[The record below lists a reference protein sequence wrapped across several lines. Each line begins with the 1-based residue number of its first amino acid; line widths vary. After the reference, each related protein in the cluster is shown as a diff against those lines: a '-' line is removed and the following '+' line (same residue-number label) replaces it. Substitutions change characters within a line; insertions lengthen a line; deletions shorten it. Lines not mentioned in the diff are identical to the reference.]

1 MPDELK
7 DKFQQLVADPP
18 PPTAVPSEAVFAKV
32 RTVRRRRTAG
42 VAVLAAAAVAAIA
55 VAGNS
60 LTDIDS
66 SPPVS
71 GPPSASIPAP
81 SAPNTSGNATVGTV
95 GATRTTGS
103 GSVQPTAPA
112 QPTSPGLPV
121 EPSTSGTQTHNPPP
135 TPPVGVTVV
144 LLPKLTGKSLTMKV
158 TVKGSLISPLG
169 IEGDGSKGV
178 ELPADT
184 SFLNRTLGTTY
195 LYGDGE
201 QSGSDGGAVTCTGAK
216 KRVAS
221 QETYTL
227 LDGPHVYKTP
237 GTYTF
242 KYTVQYCGAKNQTLQ
257 ATKTARIVVH

>member
-18 PPTAVPSEAVFAKV
+18 PPTAAPSEAVFARV

-55 VAGNS
+55 VAGSN
-60 LTDIDS
+60 LTDINS
-66 SPPVS
+66 TPPVS
-71 GPPSASIPAP
+71 GTPGTTTIPASAPPS
-81 SAPNTSGNATVGTV
+81 TSSNATTGTVGT
-95 GATRTTGS
+95 TTTKTT
-103 GSVQPTAPA
+103 GSVQPTGPA
-112 QPTSPGLPV
+112 QPP
-121 EPSTSGTQTHNPPP
+121 PSSTQTHNPPA
-135 TPPVGVTVV
+135 TPPIAVTVS
-144 LLPKLTGKSLTMKV
+144 LLPRLTGRSLTMKV

-169 IEGDGSKGV
+169 IEGDGSSGV

-201 QSGSDGGAVTCTGAK
+201 ESGSDGGAVTCSGAK
-216 KRVAS
+216 KRVTS

-227 LDGPHVYKTP
+227 LDGPHVYKKA

-242 KYTVQYCGAKNQTLQ
+242 KYTVQYCGAKNQTLR
-257 ATKTARIVVH
+257 ATKTARIVVR

>member
-55 VAGNS
+55 VAGSN
-60 LTDIDS
+60 LTDINS

-71 GPPSASIPAP
+71 GRSDTTTIPAP
-81 SAPNTSGNATVGTV
+81 PSLPPNGTATTTGTV
-95 GATRTTGS
+95 AATRTTGS
-103 GSVQPTAPA
+103 TQPVQPV
-112 QPTSPGLPV
+112 QPPPRS
-121 EPSTSGTQTHNPPP
+121 SSSTQTHNPPA
-135 TPPVGVTVV
+135 TPPVAVRVV
-144 LLPKLTGKSLTMKV
+144 LLPKLTGRSLTMKV

-169 IEGDGSKGV
+169 IEGNGPTAV

-195 LYGDGE
+195 KYGDGE
-201 QSGSDGGAVTCTGAK
+201 ESGSDAGAVTCDGAK
-216 KRVAS
+216 KRVSS

-227 LDGPHVYKTP
+227 LDGPHVYKKA

-242 KYTVQYCGAKNQTLQ
+242 KYTVQYCGTKNQTLQ
-257 ATKTARIVVH
+257 TTKTAQIVVR

>member
-55 VAGNS
+55 VAGSN

-66 SPPVS
+66 APPVS
-71 GPPSASIPAP
+71 GTPGTTTTQASAPPSS
-81 SAPNTSGNATVGTV
+81 NGNATTGTV
-95 GATRTTGS
+95 GATKTTKTGTITTGS
-103 GSVQPTAPA
+103 THPTGPA
-112 QPTSPGLPV
+112 R
-121 EPSTSGTQTHNPPP
+121 PSSSETQTQTHNPPAS
-135 TPPVGVTVV
+135 PPVGVTVS
-144 LLPKLTGKSLTMKV
+144 LLPKLTGRSLVMKV
-158 TVKGSLISPLG
+158 TVKGTLISPLG
-169 IEGDGSKGV
+169 IDGSSSA

-184 SFLNRTLGTTY
+184 SFFNRTLGTRY

-201 QSGSDGGAVTCTGAK
+201 ESGSDGGAVTCSGAK
-216 KRVAS
+216 KRVTS
-221 QETYTL
+221 KETFTL
-227 LDGPHVYKTP
+227 LDGPHVYQKP

-242 KYTVQYCGAKNQTLQ
+242 KYTVHYCGTKNQTLT
-257 ATKTARIVVH
+257 ATRTAQIVVP